1 MSESTPVL
9 TLDGPL
15 AVITLNRPTHRHRL
29 HAADLVVLKDHLS
42 RIDADPAIRVAVLQ
56 SDATAANGVFCAGYH
71 IGEHGA
77 EADDATFAQIVDMLE
92 DLRPP
97 TLCALS
103 GDVYG
108 GATDLVLACDFTI
121 AVDTVRMRM
130 PAAALGLHYYP
141 SGIVRYVSRLGVLQ
155 AKRAFLT
162 ATHFEADELLAIGYV
177 QALTQADRLAEE
189 ITALAARIV
198 QLAPMAVQ
206 HLKRSINEVARGDYD
221 PARLLAR
228 QRDTQA
234 SRDFTEGQAAF
245 FERRPPH
252 FTGH

>member
-155 AKRAFLT
+155 ASAHFSRRPISKRT
-162 ATHFEADELLAIGYV
+162 SCWRSGTSK
-177 QALTQADRLAEE
+177 RLPKP
-189 ITALAARIV
+189 TDWR
-198 QLAPMAVQ
+198 
-206 HLKRSINEVARGDYD
+206 KRSPRWLHGSCNSHPWPY
-221 PARLLAR
+221 
-228 QRDTQA
+228 
-234 SRDFTEGQAAF
+234 SS
-245 FERRPPH
+245 
-252 FTGH
+252 